1 MWFSCV
7 IIRCIHTHF
16 AKEHNT
22 TKRVGTCLSSDCP
35 DGVIS
40 ITNGK
45 NPETPM
51 AENDSNVIAV
61 AQYVNCAVFCK
72 LPQILIIQLNF
83 ITLLL
88 NQLQLPS

>member
-1 MWFSCV
+1 MWFSWV
-7 IIRCIHTHF
+7 IRCIHTRF
-16 AKEHNT
+16 AKEHIT
-22 TKRVGTCLSSDCP
+22 TKRVGICLSSDCP
-35 DGVIS
+35 DA
-40 ITNGK
+40 NGK

-51 AENDSNVIAV
+51 AENGSNVIAV

-88 NQLQLPS
+88 HQLKLPS